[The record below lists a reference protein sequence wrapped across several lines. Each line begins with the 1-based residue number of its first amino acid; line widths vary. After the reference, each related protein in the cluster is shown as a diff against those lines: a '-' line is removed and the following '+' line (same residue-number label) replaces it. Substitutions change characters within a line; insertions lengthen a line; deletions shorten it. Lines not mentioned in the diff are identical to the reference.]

1 MAKNKTRV
9 GRILASII
17 HFLGGILSHTIA
29 GAEKDYNDL
38 TDEEKASL
46 QNGAGVMTFIS
57 QEIGKQPDIVRKAI
71 LEEFPNLDETKLE
84 TGLYTIAKAL
94 NLSPEANN
102 LDDTIAKLQAHFNS
116 LHGSVWDGIVQTAAY
131 IFSVVIAPPGARV
144 SKFIDIIRYVY
155 LAFFKK
161 DK

>member
-1 MAKNKTRV
+1 MSKTKTRV
-9 GRILASII
+9 GRILAGII
-17 HFLGGILSHTIA
+17 NFIGGIFSHTLA
-29 GAEKDYNDL
+29 GAEKDYDNL

-46 QNGAGVMTFIS
+46 QHGAGVMTFIS
-57 QEIGKQPDIVRKAI
+57 QEIDKEPDIVRQAI
-71 LEEFPNLDETKLE
+71 IEEFPDLDESKLE

-116 LHGSVWDGIVQTAAY
+116 LHGSVWSGIVQSSAY
-131 IFSVVIAPPGARV
+131 IFSVAVAPPGAKV
-144 SKFIDIIRYVY
+144 SKFIDLIRYVY

-161 DK
+161 